1 MSSPAVREGH
11 HTLAFYI
18 PSDAPFRA
26 LTNVAMY
33 SLVTYGSALLLVKR
47 HHDVGQPWVRRCAE
61 HPGSSGRAAVRGDKG
76 CVCPL

>member
-11 HTLAFYI
+11 HTLAFCI

-26 LTNVAMY
+26 LTNVALY
-33 SLVTYGSALLLVKR
+33 SLITYRSALLLVKR
-47 HHDVGQPWVRRCAE
+47 RHDVGQPWLRRCAE
-61 HPGSSGRAAVRGDKG
+61 RAGSSRRAVMRGAKG